1 MSGDAR
7 EEFARYIPDGDI
19 HKFAGELPG
28 KIKNDFTNT
37 MNLLRGKDFQDL
49 LLNYERAKR
58 AFLVGYEVED
68 DVSSDVMIRIGSDYQ
83 KPEDYLDSFTRFVRE
98 NPEHIEAIKI
108 LLKRP
113 KDWKTSVLNELR
125 EKLELN
131 KFPEKELRKA
141 HRLVY
146 NKALA
151 DIISMV
157 KHAAIDEEPIYSCEE
172 RVDRA
177 MQKVISG
184 KTFTVEQ
191 TNWLGYIS
199 KHLIENLRLTLRI
212 LIIILSSKARRER

>member
-1 MSGDAR
+1 
-7 EEFARYIPDGDI
+7 
-19 HKFAGELPG
+19 
-28 KIKNDFTNT
+28 
-37 MNLLRGKDFQDL
+37 MNLLRDKDFQSL
-49 LLNYERAKR
+49 LLNYERQKR
-58 AFLVGYEVED
+58 TFLVGYEVED

-113 KDWKTSVLNELR
+113 KDWKTEALKELR
-125 EKLELN
+125 EKLALN

-157 KHAAIDEEPIYSCEE
+157 KHAAIEEEPIYSCEE

-177 MQKVISG
+177 MLKVMSG
-184 KTFTVEQ
+184 KTFTEEQ
-191 TNWLGYIS
+191 TNWLGYIRE
-199 KHLIENLRLTLRI
+199 HLIENLTIDLEDFDYIPVFERHGGKSIANTVFNNELETLI
-212 LIIILSSKARRER
+212 AEINFAIAA